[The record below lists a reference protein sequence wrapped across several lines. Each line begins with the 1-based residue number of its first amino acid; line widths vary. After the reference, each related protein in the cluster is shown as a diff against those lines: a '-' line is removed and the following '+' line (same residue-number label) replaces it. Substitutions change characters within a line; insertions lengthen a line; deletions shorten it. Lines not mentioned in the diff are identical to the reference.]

1 MEQYLRWCWYLRWV
15 HGLRWQRRCF
25 GTDLIHWWY
34 GVVWW
39 CHKQVFWT
47 LCRFRLIAFVITSA
61 ICQGWKVKGLNLLRL
76 KICTLQRRQQDRLS
90 YRPSR
95 NPSGSKWLR
104 LFCSAC
110 LRHTTLEA
118 TLTIDAEPGFLRRGH
133 KPRHLGKCRSWKFS
147 TITDH
152 REVTWSWWFRD
163 GKFKALNNRAYLHQS
178 RSRIPESVH
187 PQRYSAAQP
196 QRLTCEKSRGVGK

>member
-1 MEQYLRWCWYLRWV
+1 MEQYLGWCWYLRWV

-104 LFCSAC
+104 LFWQC
-110 LRHTTLEA
+110 LFEAHYFRSHINHWRGARISEKGTQTT
-118 TLTIDAEPGFLRRGH
+118 P
-133 KPRHLGKCRSWKFS
+133 PW
-147 TITDH
+147 
-152 REVTWSWWFRD
+152 EVSLLKILHYYWS
-163 GKFKALNNRAYLHQS
+163 
-178 RSRIPESVH
+178 
-187 PQRYSAAQP
+187 
-196 QRLTCEKSRGVGK
+196 